1 MLNFNCGFFHIFLQ
15 IPSKYPT
22 FPVVQS
28 EDEAYA
34 LYCEYAHKTGFS
46 VRKEHIIYW
55 THTRIIKVREY
66 TCSKAGKKHIKPS
79 PIKYRKLDSRTGCL
93 ACCHFRTDT
102 NGQNWTVSKFVE
114 EHNHPLALDKEK
126 HLLRSNRKVSDLQGD
141 LIRNMT
147 GAGIKTVH
155 AYNFLSEEVGG
166 VENLGFSKVDAYNYV
181 HRCKKSLVESG
192 DSVSLLKMLQARQ
205 LDDSMFSYEVQ
216 TDELNRLT
224 NFFWMDGRAKID
236 YDCYGDVIIFD
247 TTYRLNK
254 YNLACAPFIA
264 VNNHWQS
271 ICVGCTFIAEETIES
286 FCWVFDCFLKFV
298 GGKQP
303 ITIFTDQ
310 DQAMAVAIERVFT
323 TSRHR
328 LCQWHISKKAP
339 SKVPCFNVDK
349 GVRGLFYQCMSKCDS
364 EIEFEQYWSAMMLK
378 GSLHDN
384 RWLKDLY
391 SVRHKWSTAYNK
403 DVLDLGILSTQR
415 SESANN
421 GLHGCSK
428 ATSSLVECFIG
439 LEKLLSTWRR
449 AELDEDFK
457 CAQGSISLKYKGS
470 NLLKQVSK
478 VYTRKMFS
486 IFEKSFME
494 GAIGVSIVNEVMY
507 DDNSILYGT
516 AQCDEDQDGKNWFV
530 NLNTST
536 GEAKCSCRG
545 FETKGIQCK
554 HVLRIFIHRT
564 VKQVPAQYL
573 LKRFCLN
580 AKRGIYLPYLPSMA
594 QKESNMIFRNHL
606 MRFTYDLSL
615 QIESCQ
621 PAKELVM
628 TAMNDLARRVEA
640 LVVEDANHNHKEES
654 SLRDPPKKRPK
665 GISNTRLKGY
675 WEKNTKK
682 SSNVLFYFNV
692 YKIFYV
698 FILCQKKLI

>member
-1 MLNFNCGFFHIFLQ
+1 MFCEIRISGGEMNVECSEVLPQAISMNCICCPIFLR

-66 TCSKAGKKHIKPS
+66 TCSKAGNKHIKPS

-126 HLLRSNRKVSDLQGD
+126 HLLRSNRK
-141 LIRNMT
+141 
-147 GAGIKTVH
+147 
-155 AYNFLSEEVGG
+155 
-166 VENLGFSKVDAYNYV
+166 
-181 HRCKKSLVESG
+181 
-192 DSVSLLKMLQARQ
+192 
-205 LDDSMFSYEVQ
+205 
-216 TDELNRLT
+216 
-224 NFFWMDGRAKID
+224 
-236 YDCYGDVIIFD
+236 
-247 TTYRLNK
+247 
-254 YNLACAPFIA
+254 
-264 VNNHWQS
+264 
-271 ICVGCTFIAEETIES
+271 
-286 FCWVFDCFLKFV
+286 
-298 GGKQP
+298 
-303 ITIFTDQ
+303 
-310 DQAMAVAIERVFT
+310 
-323 TSRHR
+323 
-328 LCQWHISKKAP
+328 
-339 SKVPCFNVDK
+339 
-349 GVRGLFYQCMSKCDS
+349 
-364 EIEFEQYWSAMMLK
+364 YWSDMMLK
-378 GSLHDN
+378 GSLQDN

-391 SVRHKWSTAYNK
+391 LVRHKWSTAYNK

-439 LEKLLSTWRR
+439 LEKLVSTWRR

-457 CAQGSISLKYKGS
+457 CTQGSVSLKYKGS

-478 VYTRKMFS
+478 VFTRKMFS

-507 DDNSILYGT
+507 DDNNILYGT

-530 NLNTST
+530 NFNTST

-554 HVLRIFIHRT
+554 HVLRIFIHRN
-564 VKQVPAQYL
+564 VKHVPAQYL
-573 LKRFCLN
+573 LKRFSLN

-628 TAMNDLARRVEA
+628 IAMNDLARRVES
-640 LVVEDANHNHKEES
+640 LVVEDANHNDKEES

-682 SSNVLFYFNV
+682 SRKKVGVKKQTMSTYHFLDSPAHAHQSTPSANNRDLDSKEEFDLDLSFNFSS
-692 YKIFYV
+692 IPDV
-698 FILCQKKLI
+698 FKP